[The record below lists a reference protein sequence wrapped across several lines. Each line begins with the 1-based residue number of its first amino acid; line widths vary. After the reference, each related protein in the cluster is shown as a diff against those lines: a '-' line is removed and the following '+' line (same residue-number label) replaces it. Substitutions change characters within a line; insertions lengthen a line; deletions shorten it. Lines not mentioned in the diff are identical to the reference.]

1 MPLFSKDMQQGLQ
14 AKILTLI
21 DGLRPAT
28 RGLSKESLLKALDI
42 NLFIK
47 CDTLFRNKLKGA
59 INALGTATTNLQP

>member
-1 MPLFSKDMQQGLQ
+1 MQQALQ

-28 RGLSKESLLKALDI
+28 RGVSKESLLKALDI

-47 CDTLFRNKLKGA
+47 CDTLFRNKLKA
-59 INALGTATTNLQP
+59 AVNSLGTATTTLQP